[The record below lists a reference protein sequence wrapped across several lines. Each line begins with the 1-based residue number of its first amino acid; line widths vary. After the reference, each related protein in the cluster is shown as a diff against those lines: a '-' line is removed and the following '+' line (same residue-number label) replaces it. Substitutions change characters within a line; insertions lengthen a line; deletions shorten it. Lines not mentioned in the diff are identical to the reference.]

1 MLTHISINNF
11 AIVEQLDLEM
21 EMGLTVITGETGA
34 GKSIMIDA
42 IGLCMGD
49 RADAGCVRHGA
60 DKADI
65 IVQLDL
71 HHNPSAQQWLHERE
85 LEADCEAII
94 RRVISSDGR
103 SRAFI
108 NGKPVTLNDLREFG
122 DLVIAIHGQHAHQAL
137 LNPDTHREQLD
148 EFAGVTELTH
158 ALKQQFGRWQQAD
171 KNYREFRDN
180 AQALQERADL
190 IRFQLNDFDQ
200 LELKQGELAELE
212 REHGRLANVDK
223 LMDACHAALQYII
236 DAEEESLLTR
246 LHATQ
251 HELDKISGDSSV
263 DSARDLLNSAHIH
276 LEEAVDTLRHFANK
290 LENNPERLYELD
302 QRIGLAYQLA
312 RKHRITPDEIPAFHE
327 KLIAELDKID
337 GGDDK
342 LSQLEQLVSAEE
354 QTYKKIAAEVSDA
367 RKRAALK
374 LAKAITTQIKT
385 LGMPGGQFE
394 VSLKPRESQKPH
406 PHGME
411 QIEFLVTAN
420 PGQPAKPLQKVASGG
435 ELSRISLAIQVTCAQ
450 QTKLGTLIFDEVDVG
465 IGGGVAEIVGRLL
478 RTLGGNRQVL
488 CVTHQPQV
496 AAQGHHHLH
505 VQKELKKNSTST
517 TLKQLDTDEKVVEIA
532 RMLGGLELTEHT
544 LKHAQEMVQK
554 AQ

>member
-71 HHNPSAQQWLHERE
+71 HANLSAQTWLKDRE
-85 LEADCEAII
+85 LEADNEAII
-94 RRVISSDGR
+94 RRVINSDGR

-148 EFAGVTELTH
+148 EFAGAVELTQKLKLQFNQWQH
-158 ALKQQFGRWQQAD
+158 AE

-180 AQALQERADL
+180 AKALQERAEL
-190 IRFQLNDFDQ
+190 IHFQLNDFSQ
-200 LELKQGELAELE
+200 LDLREGELAELE
-212 REHGRLANVDK
+212 REHSRLANVDK
-223 LMDACHAALQYII
+223 LLEASHAALQYISE
-236 DAEEESLLTR
+236 AENESILTR

-251 HELDKISGDSSV
+251 HELDKISGDCSV
-263 DSARDLLNSAHIH
+263 DTARDLLNSAHIH
-276 LEEAVDTLRHFANK
+276 LEEAADTLRQFANK
-290 LENNPERLYELD
+290 LENNPERLFELD

-312 RKHRITPDEIPAFHE
+312 RKHRITPDEIPAHHE
-327 KLIAELDKID
+327 KLINELEKID

-342 LSQLEQLVSAEE
+342 LAQLEEIVAQEE
-354 QTYKKIAAEVSDA
+354 QRYRKLATDLTDA

-374 LAKAITTQIKT
+374 LSKSITTQIKT

-394 VSLKPRESQKPH
+394 VALKPRETQKPH

-411 QIEFLVTAN
+411 QVEFLVTAN

-478 RTLGGNRQVL
+478 RTLGNTRQVM

-517 TLKQLDTDEKVVEIA
+517 TLKQLTTDEKVVEIA

-554 AQ
+554 VQ

>member
-1 MLTHISINNF
+1 MLTHVSISNF

-49 RADAGCVRHGA
+49 RADAGCVRNGA

-65 IVQLDL
+65 IVQFDL
-71 HHNPSAQQWLHERE
+71 HANVSAQNWLNERE
-85 LEADCEAII
+85 LNSDHEAIV
-94 RRVISSDGR
+94 RRLISADGR

-122 DLVIAIHGQHAHQAL
+122 DLLVAIHGQHAHQAL

-148 EFAGVTELTH
+148 EFANASEL
-158 ALKQQFGRWQQAD
+158 ANKVKQQFNSWQQTD

-180 AQALQERADL
+180 ANALQERAEL
-190 IRFQLNDFDQ
+190 IRFQLTEFDQ
-200 LELKQGELAELE
+200 LNLQEGELATLE
-212 REHGRLANVDK
+212 QEHSRLANVDK
-223 LMDACHAALQYII
+223 LMEASHAALQII
-236 DAEEESLLTR
+236 SEAEDDSMLTR
-246 LHATQ
+246 LHASQ
-251 HELDKISGDSSV
+251 QVLQKISGDS
-263 DSARDLLNSAHIH
+263 AIINALDLLNTAHIH
-276 LEEAVDTLRHFANK
+276 LEEAAETLRLFTDK
-290 LENNPERLYELD
+290 LENSPERLHELD
-302 QRIGLAYQLA
+302 QRIGQTYQLA
-312 RKHRITPDEIPAFHE
+312 RKHRIQPDEVPIFHAKLLEELE
-327 KLIAELDKID
+327 KIG

-342 LSQLEQLVSAEE
+342 LVELEQQLIQEE
-354 QTYKKIAAEVSDA
+354 QKYRKLAAELTDA

-374 LAKAITTQIKT
+374 LSKAISAQIKT

-394 VSLKPRESQKPH
+394 VALKAREQQKPH
-406 PHGME
+406 PLGME
-411 QIEFLVTAN
+411 QVEFLVTAN

-435 ELSRISLAIQVTCAQ
+435 ELSRISLAIQVICAQ
-450 QTKLGTLIFDEVDVG
+450 RTKLGTLIFDEVDVG

-478 RTLGGNRQVL
+478 RTLGQTRQVL

-505 VQKELKKNSTST
+505 VHKDLKKNSTST
-517 TLKQLDTDEKVVEIA
+517 TLKQLTTDEKVVEIA

-544 LKHAQEMVQK
+544 LKHAQEMVEK
-554 AQ
+554 VN